1 MFTLL
6 RCALQCRA
14 KTDSGA
20 SEKPTQWGRQPGCG
34 VVTGRKEDRV
44 HIGAE
49 REVCIFCEGGGWV
62 GGRRNVAASRRYGRE
77 SFRLIAGREILG
89 DSEAAAGDLYSE
101 CGGAYGGSVSEIAV
115 SAGGPFVLA
124 RREVAGVLFDGE
136 RRAESVCGAIPW
148 TGGKNAGVTGR
159 GIRASM
165 ADGKELFYL
174 STDNKIMSAEMKAEG
189 GTFQVIAVKPLF

>member
-20 SEKPTQWGRQPGCG
+20 GKPGCG

-49 REVCIFCEGGGWV
+49 REVCIFCEGGGWD
-62 GGRRNVAASRRYGRE
+62 VAASRRYGRE
-77 SFRLIAGREILG
+77 SLRLVAGREILG

-101 CGGAYGGSVSEIAV
+101 CDRAYGGSVSEIAV
-115 SAGGPFVLA
+115 SAGGAFVLA

-148 TGGKNAGVTGR
+148 TGRKKAGVAGM
-159 GIRASM
+159 GIRSSM
-165 ADGKELFYL
+165 A
-174 STDNKIMSAEMKAEG
+174 EG
-189 GTFQVIAVKPLF
+189 R